1 MPAAPR
7 RLTAVPLTPAAFT
20 AFGDVFGAATAPA
33 APTAKD
39 RAVNLGTAR
48 RQDRAAALESSR
60 PAAQPNLAQF
70 RCEPQALPF
79 RATLLERHPHS
90 TQLFAS
96 LRGARWLL
104 LVAPSLPDGEPD
116 VDAARAFLASPGQ
129 GVNFRRGLWHH
140 PVIVLDQPA
149 ELLMLAWEDGGPGD
163 CEERPLAVPIEI
175 TDAGA

>member
-7 RLTAVPLTPAAFT
+7 RLAAVPLTSESFAP
-20 AFGDVFGAATAPA
+20 FGDVLGAPGAPQA
-33 APTAKD
+33 SASG
-39 RAVNLGTAR
+39 RAVNLGTALR
-48 RQDRAAALESSR
+48 RDRAASLESTR
-60 PAAQPNLAQF
+60 PAAAPNLALF

-96 LRGARWLL
+96 LGGARWLL
-104 LVAPSLPDGEPD
+104 VVAPTLPDGEPD
-116 VDAARAFLASPGQ
+116 LEGARAFLASAGQ

-140 PVIVLDQPA
+140 PVVALDRPA

-163 CEERPLAVPIEI
+163 CEERPLSVPIEI
-175 TDAGA
+175 IDGEA